1 MMKTN
6 ITGLFTLFILLFASC
21 EPVENR
27 DKLGN
32 LLSESELVFDIIQEP
47 AGGNTVIFEN
57 KTPGVIPYFAWG
69 GEYSNQPRTEAY
81 IPFAGEY
88 TVTFTAF
95 TAGGPVSIS
104 KDFTVNQN
112 DPEYFANPAWDL
124 LTGNGAGKTWV
135 IASDVPTS
143 EFSGVFWGNGS
154 YLGNW
159 FSWSED
165 WGAKKDDYPR
175 DMDINGEFYFDLEG
189 GLNFQSTEHGKTAT
203 GSFNLQVADED
214 RVLTDAG
221 EIWSIGK
228 LDLAGASIPYGISVN
243 EDNKIIYQFD
253 ICRLTEDE
261 LVLAYQNP
269 SVDYGETWFWR
280 FKRKGFNF

>member
-1 MMKTN
+1 MDPTWG
-6 ITGLFTLFILLFASC
+6 TGLAGVKTG
-21 EPVENR
+21 EP
-27 DKLGN
+27 
-32 LLSESELVFDIIQEP
+32 
-47 AGGNTVIFEN
+47 
-57 KTPGVIPYFAWG
+57 
-69 GEYSNQPRTEAY
+69 
-81 IPFAGEY
+81 
-88 TVTFTAF
+88 
-95 TAGGPVSIS
+95 
-104 KDFTVNQN
+104 
-112 DPEYFANPAWDL
+112 
-124 LTGNGAGKTWV
+124 
-135 IASDVPTS
+135 
-143 EFSGVFWGNGS
+143 
-154 YLGNW
+154 
-159 FSWSED
+159 
-165 WGAKKDDYPR
+165 KKDDYPR

-269 SVDYGETWFWR
+269 SVDYGKTWFWR
-280 FKRKGFNF
+280 FKRKDFNF